1 MNSRTP
7 PRALHTPRVEAV
19 ERLQVVIYLTKTGPT
34 FPELE
39 MRSCEEY
46 ALAFNW
52 GVCLTVIDDDSH
64 TPPDSRPKLQIALQ
78 RIRSA
83 RSGALL
89 VPSNATISPL
99 DGEFHEFSRQVEKA
113 GGFIQVARR

>member
-1 MNSRTP
+1 MNGRTP
-7 PRALHTPRVEAV
+7 PHTLHTPRVEAP
-19 ERLQVVIYLTKTGPT
+19 ERLQAVIYLAKIGPA

-52 GVCLTVIDDDSH
+52 GVCLTVIDDNLNA
-64 TPPDSRPKLQIALQ
+64 PPDSRPQLQIALQ

-89 VPSNATISPL
+89 VPSRATISPI

-113 GGFIQVARR
+113 GGFVQVSRR

>member
-1 MNSRTP
+1 MPLNIPMRNAELINSTQ
-7 PRALHTPRVEAV
+7 T
-19 ERLQVVIYLTKTGPT
+19 LQAVIYLAKVGPT

-52 GVCLTVIDDDSH
+52 GVCLTIIDDDLN

-78 RIRSA
+78 RIRTA

-89 VPSNATISPL
+89 IPSNATISPI

-113 GGFIQVARR
+113 GGFVQVARR

>member
-1 MNSRTP
+1 MNSRKP
-7 PRALHTPRVEAV
+7 PHTLHASGVEAL
-19 ERLQVVIYLTKTGPT
+19 ERLQAVIYLAKTGPT

-52 GVCLTVIDDDSH
+52 GVRLTVIDDDLNA
-64 TPPDSRPKLQIALQ
+64 PPDSRPNLQIALQ
-78 RIRSA
+78 HIRAA

-89 VPSNATISPL
+89 VPSKATISPI

-113 GGFIQVARR
+113 GGFVQVSRR

>member
-1 MNSRTP
+1 MNSRKP
-7 PRALHTPRVEAV
+7 PRTLHAPRVEAL
-19 ERLQVVIYLTKTGPT
+19 ERLQAVIYLAKTGSG

-52 GVCLTVIDDDSH
+52 GVCLTVVDDDLNTSPEH
-64 TPPDSRPKLQIALQ
+64 RAKLQVALQ
-78 RIRSA
+78 HIRTA

-89 VPSNATISPL
+89 VPGKATISPI